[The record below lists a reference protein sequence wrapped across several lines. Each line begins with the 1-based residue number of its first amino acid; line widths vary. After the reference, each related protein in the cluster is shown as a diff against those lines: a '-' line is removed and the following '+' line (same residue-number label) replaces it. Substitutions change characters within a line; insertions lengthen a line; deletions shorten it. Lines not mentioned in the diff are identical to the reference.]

1 MTRNE
6 FLKNHNTLAFM
17 GWFESVVSGTRAI
30 DFPHKRGVDQKLSD
44 AFERYRWPIKGIK
57 LSTPDGEENISAYSC
72 FHENEVLLGKL
83 SKGIQDC
90 LNAKPVNPEKLAGWV
105 RVIMEWGGVFKRRG
119 NGAWLNNTGRGL
131 HGYLERA
138 LSALVADDDDLLMR
152 MADLRS
158 NAGTTK
164 VHALALPNFVIY
176 DSRVAAAL
184 AWLVQSWAR
193 ASVRV
198 VPDHLRFGC
207 MHANTKKQPRTP
219 RTPDALIFKYF
230 SPSGHVRN
238 HRKHA
243 TWNRR
248 ANWIIEHMAKAST
261 VNAAGER
268 LPRTWSGREIEAAL
282 FMMGEDLSV
291 ALR

>member
-6 FLKNHNTLAFM
+6 FLTDQNTQAFM

-30 DFPHKRGVDQKLSD
+30 DFPHSRGVDRNLSES
-44 AFERYRWPIKGIK
+44 FERYRWPIRGIK
-57 LSTPDGEENISAYSC
+57 LKTPETKESISAYSC

-105 RVIMEWGGVFKRRG
+105 RVIMEWGGVYKRRG
-119 NGAWLNNTGRGL
+119 NGAWLDNMGKGL
-131 HGYLERA
+131 HGYFERA
-138 LSALVADDDDLLMR
+138 LPALVADDDDLLMG

-158 NAGTTK
+158 NSGTTK
-164 VHALALPNFVIY
+164 IHALILPNFVIY

-184 AWLVQSWAR
+184 AWLVQSWAKSHDR
-193 ASVRV
+193 SV
-198 VPDHLRFGC
+198 PEHLRFGR
-207 MHANTKKQPRTP
+207 MHANTKKKPRTP
-219 RTPDALIFKYF
+219 RTPDALVFKYF

-248 ANWIIEHMAKAST
+248 ANWIIEQMAKAST

-282 FMMGEDLSV
+282 FMMGEDLSK